1 MDTLSVLASVTFG
14 AIVVCAV
21 AYTTF
26 AVVYPIWAR
35 RSWWRH
41 PVGRALVIS
50 SLASALLFDLTLI
63 LRGVAVDELTAAWI
77 ACVVIVLIAC
87 GGLLKLGALL
97 HEIRRTRRDRAKT

>member
-1 MDTLSVLASVTFG
+1 MDAATVLASITSA
-14 AIVVCAV
+14 AIVVGAV
-21 AYTTF
+21 AYTSF
-26 AVVYPIWAR
+26 ALIYPIWAR

-50 SLASALLFDLTLI
+50 AFASALLLDLTLV
-63 LRGVAVDELTAAWI
+63 LRGVKVSDLTAAWI